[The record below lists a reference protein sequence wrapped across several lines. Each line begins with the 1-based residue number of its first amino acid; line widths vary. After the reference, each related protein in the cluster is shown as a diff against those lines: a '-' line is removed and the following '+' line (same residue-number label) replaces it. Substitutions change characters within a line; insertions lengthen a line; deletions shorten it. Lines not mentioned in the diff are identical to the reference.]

1 MMVQDEMVEYSDPVE
16 QVFEYWVGRTWS
28 GRGVRPRLT
37 DKRKR
42 LINKAVSEY
51 GVDVCI
57 AAIDGNM
64 LSDFHQGRNG
74 RGKKYNSIELILRDA
89 EKIEGFA
96 NAVLDNPESG
106 FLSE

>member
-1 MMVQDEMVEYSDPVE
+1 MTMTDQQADPVD
-16 QVFEYWVGRTWS
+16 QVFEYWVNKTWS
-28 GRGVRPRLT
+28 GRGVRPRLS
-37 DKRKR
+37 DKRRR
-42 LINKAVSEY
+42 LISKAVAEY

-57 AAIDGNM
+57 AAIEGNM
-64 LSDFHQGRNG
+64 LSDFHQGMNG

-96 NAVLDNPESG
+96 NSVLDNPESG